1 MPELP
6 EVETTKTSLSPLIG
20 QTVKFVE
27 THRPNLR
34 EPIPS
39 DLDTLT
45 GFVLRL
51 VTRRAKY
58 LLLHF
63 DNIKDNA
70 NKTLLV
76 HLGMSGSLLQYDD
89 THQKDK
95 HDHIIFGFTD
105 AQGTDTLLC
114 YHDPRRFGMVVWADN
129 DAFIDN
135 KDSMADK
142 YLSRL
147 GVEPLD
153 DGFTGGYLYQHIYH
167 RAKGVSKP
175 IKTLIM
181 DQAVVVG
188 VGNIYAA
195 ESLFLAKI
203 HPCTPANRLSLA
215 QLDMLV
221 AHIKAILQQAIIQGG
236 STLKDFKVADNKT
249 GYFQQTLLVYGRA
262 GEMCPTCGTV
272 LENVKLSGRA
282 SVYCPKC
289 QPL

>member
-20 QTVKFVE
+20 QTVNFVQR
-27 THRPNLR
+27 HRPNLR

-39 DLDTLT
+39 NLDTLT

-63 DNIKDNA
+63 DNVKDNA

-105 AQGTDTLLC
+105 AQGIKTLLC
-114 YHDPRRFGMVVWADN
+114 YHDPRRFGIVVWADN

-135 KDSMADK
+135 KDSMVDK
-142 YLSRL
+142 YLSQL
-147 GVEPLD
+147 GIEPLD
-153 DGFTGGYLYQHIYH
+153 DGFMGDYLYQHIYH
-167 RAKGVSKP
+167 RTKSVSKP

-215 QLDMLV
+215 QLDLLV
-221 AHIKAILQQAIIQGG
+221 AHIKTILQQAIIQGG

-262 GEMCPTCGTV
+262 GEMCLTCGTV
-272 LENVKLSGRA
+272 LENVKLGGRA
-282 SVYCPKC
+282 SVYCSKC